1 VTTTLLANPGAT
13 RDEIISITG
22 LSAPTVTYALERLAV
37 AEPHTWPRQWKLR
50 VGLPIIEERPEEKP
64 VASIPV
70 EQGWAQWARACMS
83 WPNAIGRLSMSTD
96 PRELAAGLAAM
107 SASAA
112 ALSNVFMQVS
122 DEPDWL
128 ERIGGGQ

>member
-1 VTTTLLANPGAT
+1 
-13 RDEIISITG
+13 
-22 LSAPTVTYALERLAV
+22 
-37 AEPHTWPRQWKLR
+37 
-50 VGLPIIEERPEEKP
+50 
-64 VASIPV
+64 
-70 EQGWAQWARACMS
+70 MS